1 MNSVKHSRTFTLN
14 QSVDALFPLFSPEG
28 EKLWVPNW
36 NYENIMGST
45 DLHEDY
51 VFLTQVHDHAF
62 AKAIWLIK
70 CHDPD
75 NHFVQF
81 YKVEPDYKV
90 GIISVKCTQID
101 ESKTD
106 VEVTYH
112 YIAISEKG
120 NEFVK
125 TFNSEEYTK
134 FVAEWEK
141 LLSAYFN

>member
-62 AKAIWLIK
+62 ARGCL
-70 CHDPD
+70 
-75 NHFVQF
+75 
-81 YKVEPDYKV
+81 E
-90 GIISVKCTQID
+90 ISVPLKD
-101 ESKTD
+101 LAFWLKFELS
-106 VEVTYH
+106 
-112 YIAISEKG
+112 ISFQK
-120 NEFVK
+120 
-125 TFNSEEYTK
+125 
-134 FVAEWEK
+134 
-141 LLSAYFN
+141 